1 MLRYRWDFGD
11 GTTADTVNPAKTY
24 RKGAVYPV
32 TLTVEDES
40 SFAHSSHTDR
50 LVVVVDEFPIAEAG
64 PDLKVCANTDVHFDG
79 SGSHDFDGVVNR
91 FTWDFGDGNVGGGE
105 KPVHV
110 FRKPG
115 SYRVLLTIE
124 GDKAG
129 QCDNTSTDE
138 VSVQV
143 AAAPV
148 ARIEAPDRI
157 PVGSPALQG
166 WRGWRHRGLPLGL
179 RRRIDGGRAECR
191 TYLLQARHLCRDPV
205 GGAAA
210 GATACSVVSAQHRI
224 VANAPPVAA
233 ATPDRFV
240 AVHEEVS
247 FDGSGSSDR
256 DGAVSRYQWDFGDG
270 TSGAGM
276 VARHRYRESG
286 VYIVTL
292 TVTDDAG
299 LPNSSTQAMTM
310 VTVNAAPAPV
320 IAVAGGACFGQPVG
334 LDAKRSSDADGAIRN
349 FEWDLGDGAKASG
362 AEISHVYRDPGVY
375 NVVLTADDGRGLA
388 NSHQAASK
396 ALHVNR
402 PPSAS
407 AGPDRSVCP
416 GDTVAFDGG
425 GSIDW
430 DGKLT
435 GYRWD
440 FADGATAEG
449 TRVSHSFSQPG
460 TYPVRLTVTD
470 DSGSPCARPRLSAR
484 SMSTRR
490 RR

>member
-1 MLRYRWDFGD
+1 MAEGRN
-11 GTTADTVNPAKTY
+11 VEHTY
-24 RKGAVYPV
+24 Y
-32 TLTVEDES
+32 
-40 SFAHSSHTDR
+40 
-50 LVVVVDEFPIAEAG
+50 
-64 PDLKVCANTDVHFDG
+64 
-79 SGSHDFDGVVNR
+79 
-91 FTWDFGDGNVGGGE
+91 
-105 KPVHV
+105 
-110 FRKPG
+110 KPG
-115 SYRVLLTIE
+115 IYVATL
-124 GDKAG
+124 
-129 QCDNTSTDE
+129 
-138 VSVQV
+138 SVE
-143 AAAPV
+143 P
-148 ARIEAPDRI
+148 
-157 PVGSPALQG
+157 
-166 WRGWRHRGLPLGL
+166 
-179 RRRIDGGRAECR
+179 
-191 TYLLQARHLCRDPV
+191 
-205 GGAAA
+205 AA
-210 GATACSVVSAQHRI
+210 GATACNVVSAQHRI
-224 VANAPPVAA
+224 VANAPPIAA

-299 LPNSSTQAMTM
+299 LPNSSTQAVTM

-320 IAVAGGACFGQPVG
+320 ITVAGGACFGQPVG

-349 FEWDLGDGAKASG
+349 FAWDLGDGAKASG

-388 NSHQAASK
+388 NSHQAASR

-402 PPSAS
+402 PPWAS

-449 TRVSHSFSQPG
+449 TRVSHFFSQPG
-460 TYPVRLTVTD
+460 TYPVRLTVID
-470 DSGSPCARPRLSAR
+470 DSGSPCANAEAVSQIHVNAPPQVSLGGDREAFTGGAHDQLLFDASGSSDPDGSGLEYSWDLGDGTSRAGEKLRHAYDRPGVYKVRLTVRDGTGLACGQTVGGMTVTVRGRSDAAGELTADETAESPGGERRAAAR
-484 SMSTRR
+484 R
-490 RR
+490 